1 MKYVARFSLIAGVI
15 GGILMA
21 LFPFGVYSGLIAL
34 SMIIA
39 VVIAAKY
46 RSEPPVSFS
55 PWAWVG
61 VVFSIWMFTSAL
73 SVGVELLIIFGT
85 HRFLQ

>member
-39 VVIAAKY
+39 VVLPQNIEAN
-46 RSEPPVSFS
+46 P
-55 PWAWVG
+55 
-61 VVFSIWMFTSAL
+61 L
-73 SVGVELLIIFGT
+73 
-85 HRFLQ
+85 